1 MSRFLSLFV
10 FCFLFLPQLAGATS
24 PTLTGKVLWIYDGDT
39 IKVEN
44 IGKVRLIGID
54 TPEKEDSE
62 RDRYYLK
69 QGVRRDRLRSIADE
83 ALQFLIKNAKGQH
96 VTLHTDQEKRD
107 RHGRLLAYVYLPD
120 SRLIN
125 QMLLEEGLAAVYRKF
140 EFRLKE
146 DFLVTESRARK
157 KQIGLW
163 QE

>member
-10 FCFLFLPQLAGATS
+10 FCFLFLPQLAGAA
-24 PTLTGKVLWIYDGDT
+24 PTTLAGTVLWIYDGDT
-39 IKVEN
+39 IKVEQ

-69 QGVRRDRLRSIADE
+69 QGIRRDRLRSIADE
-83 ALQFLIKNAKGQH
+83 AQQFLIKKAKGQH
-96 VTLHTDQEKRD
+96 VTLHTDLEERD

-146 DFLVTESRARK
+146 DFLATESRARK

>member
-1 MSRFLSLFV
+1 VSRFLSLFIL
-10 FCFLFLPQLAGATS
+10 CFLLLPQPAGATP
-24 PTLTGKVLWIYDGDT
+24 PTLVGKVIWVYDGDT

-44 IGKVRLIGID
+44 IGKVRLLGID

-69 QGVRRDRLRSIADE
+69 RGIHRERLRSIADE
-83 ALQFLIKNAKGQH
+83 ALQFLIKNTKGQH

-125 QMLLEEGLAAVYRKF
+125 QMLLGEGLAAVYRKF

-146 DFLVTESRARK
+146 DFLATESRARK